1 MNLFPA
7 NLAKV
12 GGFAILNIEP
22 GRVTPATGVTTT
34 GATMNGIAR
43 ADNVATSYQ
52 FQYGVAPVAGGTVTF
67 PSSTTLTALPV
78 NNIDN
83 AVSAQLAG
91 LTTNTEYYYRLA
103 LVRGGV
109 TYHTSALSFKTL

>member
-7 NLAKV
+7 NLTKV
-12 GGFAILNIEP
+12 GGFALLNVEP

-43 ADNVATSYQ
+43 SDNVATSYQ
-52 FQYGVAPVAGGTVTF
+52 FQYGVAPAAGAAVTF

-83 AVSAQLAG
+83 PVSAQLAG

-103 LVRGGV
+103 LVRGG
-109 TYHTSALSFKTL
+109 TTFHTSSLAFKTI